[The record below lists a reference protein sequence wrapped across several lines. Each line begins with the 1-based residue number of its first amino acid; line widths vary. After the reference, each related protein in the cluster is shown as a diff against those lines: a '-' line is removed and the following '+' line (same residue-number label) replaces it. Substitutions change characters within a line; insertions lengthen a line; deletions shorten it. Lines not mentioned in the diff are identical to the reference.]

1 MLPMIRTYLTA
12 AVIFIILIFGSVW
25 YNKYLTETTLALDEK
40 LHLIQEA
47 IQLKNWENIHDLIEN
62 FEEIWNGEKK
72 ICNLLLDH
80 EQIDN
85 IDIALE
91 RLKSYAISQD
101 EALSLGEVATLRL
114 FINRIRDVEK
124 ISIENIL

>member
-1 MLPMIRTYLTA
+1 MIRTYLTA

-47 IQLKNWENIHDLIEN
+47 IQHKNWENIHDLIEN

>member
-1 MLPMIRTYLTA
+1 MIRTYLTA